1 MTDKKLLTE
10 EIKKSGLKKEYVAQV
25 LKMTPQSFSN
35 KLAGR
40 TDFTISEAKKIIEL
54 LGLSVKTRE
63 KIFFWDRSTLNR
75 EHRKEIGNEKSQKNP
90 ESC

>member
-1 MTDKKLLTE
+1 MTDKKLITE

-63 KIFFWDRSTLNR
+63 KIFFGTDVL
-75 EHRKEIGNEKSQKNP
+75 
-90 ESC
+90 

>member
-63 KIFFWDRSTLNR
+63 KIFFGTDVL
-75 EHRKEIGNEKSQKNP
+75 
-90 ESC
+90 

>member
-63 KIFFWDRSTLNR
+63 KIFFRTDVL
-75 EHRKEIGNEKSQKNP
+75 
-90 ESC
+90 

>member
-10 EIKKSGLKKEYVAQV
+10 EIKRSGLKKEYVAQV

-63 KIFFWDRSTLNR
+63 KIFFGTDVL
-75 EHRKEIGNEKSQKNP
+75 
-90 ESC
+90 

>member
-1 MTDKKLLTE
+1 MTDKKLLTD
-10 EIKKSGLKKEYVAQV
+10 EIKKSGLKKEYVAQA

-63 KIFFWDRSTLNR
+63 KIFFGTDVL
-75 EHRKEIGNEKSQKNP
+75 
-90 ESC
+90 